1 MIAVNTY
8 NLTTPVDAKAGLTVA
23 VALYFAGPDAG
34 GEVDVFAAG
43 DVVVLGAVEFDPRQV
58 AGVCGELF
66 RVGGVPSRFVELG
79 GPRGDDGGIGGERVV
94 DVGAGGEEAVGCG
107 GLGGAK

>member
-8 NLTTPVDAKAGLTVA
+8 YLTAPVDAETGLAIA
-23 VALYFAGPDAG
+23 VALHLAGPDAG

-43 DVVVLGAVEFDPRQV
+43 DVVVLGAVEFDPREV
-58 AGVCGELF
+58 AGVRGELF

-79 GPRGDDGGIGGERVV
+79 GPRGTRGVTMEGS
-94 DVGAGGEEAVGCG
+94 EAS
-107 GLGGAK
+107 AS